1 MGRKKSLRTM
11 FGKWLSVLLATAL
24 LVGNVMGL
32 TVHAKKNPQIQK
44 FNVALVAHWF
54 LIVMEQ
60 TTMA

>member
-1 MGRKKSLRTM
+1 M

-32 TVHAKKNPQIQK
+32 TVHAKKIPRFRNSMLPWCWM
-44 FNVALVAHWF
+44 AVAHWF